1 MNYSG
6 LNCITRK
13 NQYPLPLIGDLLDR
27 LRSAKVFTKI
37 DLRAGYNNVRIAP
50 GHEWKTAFRT
60 RYGSFEYLVMP
71 FGRTNSQ
78 ATFQHFMNDIFRDMA
93 DIFVIVC
100 LDNILVFSDNEED
113 HKDHVRRVLQHLRE
127 HNLHAKLGKC
137 TFHTDTIEYLGFIVS
152 PAVLTMDP
160 EKTKVV
166 HDWPVPKNVKDIQSF
181 LGFANFY
188 RRFIANY
195 SEIVVPMNRLTRK
208 DTPFEWG
215 SECQKAFEDL
225 KQAFTTAPV
234 LTHFD
239 PANPIVI
246 ETDGSDYAIAAILS
260 QITPSDNDLHPIA
273 FHSRTM
279 VPAELNYEIYD
290 KELLAM

>member
-1 MNYSG
+1 M
-6 LNCITRK
+6 
-13 NQYPLPLIGDLLDR
+13 
-27 LRSAKVFTKI
+27 
-37 DLRAGYNNVRIAP
+37 
-50 GHEWKTAFRT
+50 
-60 RYGSFEYLVMP
+60 
-71 FGRTNSQ
+71 
-78 ATFQHFMNDIFRDMA
+78 
-93 DIFVIVC
+93 
-100 LDNILVFSDNEED
+100 
-113 HKDHVRRVLQHLRE
+113 LQRLRE
-127 HNLHAKLGKC
+127 HNLLAKLGKC

-152 PAVLTMDP
+152 PAGLTMDP

-166 HDWPVPKNVKDIQSF
+166 PNWPVPKNVKDIQSF

-246 ETDGSDYAIAAILS
+246 ETDGFNYVITTILL
-260 QITPSDNDLHPIA
+260 QITPSNNDLHPVT
-273 FHSRTM
+273 FHSCTM
-279 VPAELNYEIYD
+279 VITELNYEIYD
-290 KELLAM
+290 KELLPYTKHSSTGNQTWKVQPM